1 MYIKHNK
8 KTVNKKYKRNFKKR
22 TSKNKKIM
30 GGNLKNLIADK
41 IGQGTH
47 GTIYVSKNKPEH
59 VIKVFKN
66 DEKKQKCN
74 EIKENEFIVQKK
86 IFNNLLNT
94 DCKIVIP
101 AVYDFILEEPNC
113 YYDMDRIYPTNTGNI
128 IIVDMYLN
136 DIEKIFSHSTIGR
149 LNSYSLLDYTGC
161 NIGGS
166 LELSFEIGK
175 IFSYIHYVLHYDGYD
190 CELIMGNNYK
200 NEKTFFLID
209 FDKVSKF
216 NFDFG
221 YTIYRKLD
229 ETTRKDERVIKEE
242 KNIASLLFTAMTSM
256 SLIPIKSY
264 LLEQFINGYKFYVDF
279 DNKIQKMVFELV
291 KGRIDE
297 YATIYLDT
305 EIDYEKGRYVYS
317 I

>member
-1 MYIKHNK
+1 MSK
-8 KTVNKKYKRNFKKR
+8 KTVKKKYKRFFKKR
-22 TSKNKKIM
+22 TSKNKKTM
-30 GGNLKNLIADK
+30 GGNFKELIGNK

-47 GTIYVSKNKPEH
+47 GTIYISKNKQDR

-66 DEKKQKCN
+66 DERKQKCN
-74 EIKENEFIVQKK
+74 EIKENEYIVQKK
-86 IFNNLLNT
+86 IYNELQNT

-101 AVYDFILEEPNC
+101 AVYNFILENIHC
-113 YYDMDRIYPTNTGNI
+113 YYDMDLIYPTNTGNI

-136 DIEKIFSHSTIGR
+136 DIEQIFSHSTNGR

-161 NIGGS
+161 NIEGS

-175 IFSYIHYVLHYDGYD
+175 IFSYIQYVLQYDGYD

-221 YTIYRKLD
+221 YTVYRKLD
-229 ETTRKDERVIKEE
+229 ETSRKDERVIKEE
-242 KNIASLLFTAMTSM
+242 KNIASLLFTAMISM
-256 SLIPIKSY
+256 SLIPFKSD
-264 LLEQFINGYKFYVDF
+264 LLKQFMNGYKFYVDF
-279 DNKIQKMVFELV
+279 DNKIQKRVFELV
-291 KGRIDE
+291 KGRIKE
-297 YATIYLDT
+297 YATFELETDIN
-305 EIDYEKGRYVYS
+305 
-317 I
+317 